1 MKRFLFI
8 FSLIFLPHFA
18 NCTEIPININ
28 EYINKPYVGM
38 EYYQAL
44 NQNLP
49 FLLIFANPKNIVAIG
64 KLAPIAQMVYDEFK
78 GQYNFCIINTK
89 IKENDDIINFFNPQK
104 LPALYIIDTKA
115 KTYTFID
122 KKYYK
127 KRELKEILNN
137 FAY

>member
-8 FSLIFLPHFA
+8 FSFLFLPYFA
-18 NCTEIPININ
+18 NCAEMPVNIN

-49 FLLIFANPKNIVAIG
+49 FLLIFANPKNVVSIG
-64 KLAPIAQMVYDEFK
+64 KLAPIAQMVYNEFK

-89 IKENDDIINFFNPQK
+89 IKKNDDIVSFFNPQK

-127 KRELKEILNN
+127 KRELREILTK

>member
-1 MKRFLFI
+1 
-8 FSLIFLPHFA
+8 
-18 NCTEIPININ
+18 
-28 EYINKPYVGM
+28 M